1 MNNQPDELIPAA
13 DDGVRKAGYRFN
25 GNTLRNWRCAGVGP
39 RYVKVRGRIFYRRA
53 DLDAYIHAGIVETRD
68 AA

>member
-1 MNNQPDELIPAA
+1 MNHQPNEIIPAA

-25 GNTLRNWRCAGVGP
+25 AFTLRNWRYRGVGP
-39 RYVKVRGRIFYRRA
+39 SYLKICGRVFYRRS
-53 DLDAYIHAGIVETRD
+53 DLDAYINACTVETRD

>member
-13 DDGVRKAGYRFN
+13 NDGVRKAGYRFN
-25 GNTLRNWRCAGVGP
+25 ENTLRNWRAAGVGP
-39 RYVKVRGRIFYRRA
+39 RYLKIRGRVFYRRA
-53 DLDAYIHAGIVETRD
+53 DLNTYINACTVETRD